1 MVTLNK
7 IYTRT
12 GDDGTT
18 ALGDGSRV
26 AKTHVLPESCGAVDE
41 ANCAIGVAVT
51 TVPALYVPLLQQW
64 QNDLFDVGADLCVP
78 YKPNDNGLRITQAY
92 IDDLEQHIDRLNAPL
107 EPLRS
112 FILPGGQAAQLHV
125 ARAAVR
131 RAERVMVHAAAVV
144 AVNPLAVKY
153 VNRLSDAL
161 FVLCRVVNNGQ
172 DPLWQ
177 PAKRNTAS

>member
-26 AKTHVLPESCGAVDE
+26 PKTHVLPAACGAVDE
-41 ANCAIGVAVT
+41 ANCALGVAILT
-51 TVPALYVPLLQQW
+51 LPAPHAALVQHW
-64 QNDLFDVGADLCVP
+64 QNNLFDVGADLCVP

-92 IDDLEQHIDRLNAPL
+92 IDALEQHIDRLNAPL
-107 EPLRS
+107 PPLRS
-112 FILPGGQAAQLHV
+112 FVLPGGAAAYLHV
-125 ARAAVR
+125 ARASVR
-131 RAERVMVHAAAVV
+131 SAERVMVQAAAV
-144 AVNPLAVKY
+144 APVNPLAVQY
-153 VNRLSDAL
+153 INRLSDAL

-172 DPLWQ
+172 DPLWVAGSVPQ
-177 PAKRNTAS
+177 